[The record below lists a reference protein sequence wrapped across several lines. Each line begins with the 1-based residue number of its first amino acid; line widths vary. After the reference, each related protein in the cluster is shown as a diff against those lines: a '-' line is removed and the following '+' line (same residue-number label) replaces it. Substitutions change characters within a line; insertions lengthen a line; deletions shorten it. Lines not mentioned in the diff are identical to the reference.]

1 MRNKDPHTKIYC
13 VHLRTTYTAS
23 VPQKPLRKYSN
34 EQFTASSVTV
44 PHSAK
49 ESYPQIFYTHQY
61 YISHN
66 AKVTHRAV
74 GCFISIFIGTAVVS
88 ITVKLT
94 FRYPSKMAKR
104 KVDTENRGFQTR
116 WESEYMFTKVAGKPV
131 CLLCGESVAV
141 LKEYNLR
148 RHYETKHAL
157 FKKAKSQVCDEVC
170 PEKRQLFL
178 NVSLSRNT
186 IAERVDQLSINLKE
200 QLVKKG
206 KDFIAYSLAVDES
219 TDISDI
225 AQLSIFIRGVD
236 SNLSVT
242 EEFLALR
249 PMHGTTTGHDLYE
262 EVSRCVN
269 EMELPWEKLVGLT
282 TDGAP
287 AMCGHRS
294 GLVAKIREKMQEEN
308 ATGELTAYHCI
319 IHQEALCGKA
329 LKMEHVMSIIT
340 RTVNFIRAKGL
351 NHRQFKA
358 FLTELETEHGD
369 LPYHTEVRWLSQG
382 KVLQRCF
389 ELREEICLFLDSKGK
404 DTTQLRDEMFLC
416 EMAFL
421 CDITSHLNAI
431 NLQLQGRDRV
441 ISDMY
446 STVKAFKTKL
456 TLWETQMRKEN
467 LSHFP
472 SCQTMKE
479 KLSTSAFPSTQL
491 ADKIGMLA
499 ADFRRRFA
507 DFEAQK
513 SRLELLGN
521 PFAVDVESS
530 PPNLQ
535 MELIDLQCNDALRA
549 KYAAVGAA
557 EFARFLPGTMPQLRI
572 QLFTQVSLMNLNKT
586 SHRSRLTAEHLHSI
600 LRISSAQSLTPNIDE
615 LVEKMG
621 HHQVSPST
629 SNK

>member
-1 MRNKDPHTKIYC
+1 
-13 VHLRTTYTAS
+13 
-23 VPQKPLRKYSN
+23 
-34 EQFTASSVTV
+34 
-44 PHSAK
+44 
-49 ESYPQIFYTHQY
+49 
-61 YISHN
+61 
-66 AKVTHRAV
+66 
-74 GCFISIFIGTAVVS
+74 
-88 ITVKLT
+88 
-94 FRYPSKMAKR
+94 MAKR

-116 WESEYMFTKVAGKPV
+116 WESEYMFTEVAGKPV

-148 RHYETKHAL
+148 RHYETKHADKNKNMDMEQRLQKAEELKRGVKSRQAL
-157 FKKAKSQVCDEVC
+157 FKKAKSQGQAAVKASFILAEEIAKSARPFTEGDFIKNCMIKVCDEVC

-236 SNLSVT
+236 SSLSVT

-421 CDITSHLNAI
+421 CDITSHLNAM
-431 NLQLQGRDRV
+431 NLQLQGRDHV

-479 KLSTSAFPSTQL
+479 KLSTSAFPSAQL

-557 EFARFLPGTMPQLRI
+557 EFARFLPDTMPQLRI
-572 QLFTQVSLMNLNKT
+572 QAAQTLSMFGSTYLCEQLFSLMNLNKT

>member
-1 MRNKDPHTKIYC
+1 
-13 VHLRTTYTAS
+13 
-23 VPQKPLRKYSN
+23 
-34 EQFTASSVTV
+34 
-44 PHSAK
+44 
-49 ESYPQIFYTHQY
+49 
-61 YISHN
+61 
-66 AKVTHRAV
+66 
-74 GCFISIFIGTAVVS
+74 
-88 ITVKLT
+88 
-94 FRYPSKMAKR
+94 MAKR

-148 RHYETKHAL
+148 LHYETKHADKNKNMDMEQRL
-157 FKKAKSQVCDEVC
+157 QKASFILAEEIAKSARPFTEGDFIKNCMIKVCDEVC

-441 ISDMY
+441 ISDMH

-572 QLFTQVSLMNLNKT
+572 QAAQTLSMFGSTYLCEQLFSLMNLNKT

>member
-1 MRNKDPHTKIYC
+1 
-13 VHLRTTYTAS
+13 
-23 VPQKPLRKYSN
+23 
-34 EQFTASSVTV
+34 
-44 PHSAK
+44 
-49 ESYPQIFYTHQY
+49 
-61 YISHN
+61 
-66 AKVTHRAV
+66 
-74 GCFISIFIGTAVVS
+74 
-88 ITVKLT
+88 
-94 FRYPSKMAKR
+94 MAKR

-116 WESEYMFTKVAGKPV
+116 WESEYMFTEVAGKPV

-148 RHYETKHAL
+148 RHYETKHADKNKNMDMEQRLQKAEELKRGLKSRQAL
-157 FKKAKSQVCDEVC
+157 FKKAKSQGQAAVKASFILAEEIAKSARPFTEGDFIKNCMIKVCDEVC

-178 NVSLSRNT
+178 NVSLNRNT

-236 SNLSVT
+236 SSLSVT

-282 TDGAP
+282 TDRAP

-358 FLTELETEHGD
+358 FLTELETEHETHLQGSFVAESLHLEGYNMFKRNRHLSYTNVPQIANRGGVAVFVKSHIQVREKQYVHNVTD
-369 LPYHTEVRWLSQG
+369 LEFVALKVEAPVRALIAAVYRPPDYSVRSFMSNLG
-382 KVLQRCF
+382 SL
-389 ELREEICLFLDSKGK
+389 LDSLEIM
-404 DTTQLRDEMFLC
+404 DCQP
-416 EMAFL
+416 
-421 CDITSHLNAI
+421 I
-431 NLQLQGRDRV
+431 NVCGD
-441 ISDMY
+441 
-446 STVKAFKTKL
+446 FN
-456 TLWETQMRKEN
+456 EN
-467 LSHFP
+467 LFSNTGKP
-472 SCQTMKE
+472 
-479 KLSTSAFPSTQL
+479 
-491 ADKIGMLA
+491 I
-499 ADFRRRFA
+499 
-507 DFEAQK
+507 
-513 SRLELLGN
+513 LELFQSRGYAQVITN
-521 PFAVDVESS
+521 ACHDSYDAEAGSFAEESS
-530 PPNLQ
+530 VSHHCPSDSPTFMQHQAPP
-535 MELIDLQCNDALRA
+535 
-549 KYAAVGAA
+549 
-557 EFARFLPGTMPQLRI
+557 
-572 QLFTQVSLMNLNKT
+572 
-586 SHRSRLTAEHLHSI
+586 
-600 LRISSAQSLTPNIDE
+600 
-615 LVEKMG
+615 
-621 HHQVSPST
+621 
-629 SNK
+629 